1 MAKDPFRIRDHVP
14 EFDDIVAEIVRRS
27 AETRAKSPM
36 AADVAYGPDGTETVD
51 LFFPQGKRDRL
62 PVHMFIHGG
71 YWRMFS
77 KRDYSYVADTA
88 TDAGAIAVIVDYA
101 LMPSV
106 RMATIVDQIRRARQW
121 IHDHIASYGGDPGRL
136 TVSGHS
142 AGAHLATMLF
152 DDNTRPSG
160 IKSALLLGGIYD
172 LRPLQES
179 FLAAEIA
186 ITDDEVERFSPINH
200 RFDPS
205 VRVELSVG
213 ADETPP
219 FHSQAAAFAENL
231 QRQGLLVSRSSLA
244 GANHMSS
251 VRDLGIAGTGAASS
265 LARLL
270 GISPPAIRELHE
282 RDPSRVRLY
291 RPFAPK

>member
-14 EFDDIVAEIVRRS
+14 EFDDLVAEIVRRS
-27 AETRAKSPM
+27 AETRAKVPM
-36 AADVAYGPDGTETVD
+36 AADLAYGPDPRETVD

-62 PVHMFIHGG
+62 PVHIFIHGG

-77 KRDYSYVADTA
+77 KRDYSYVADTV
-88 TDAGAIAVIVDYA
+88 TNAGAIAVIVGYA
-101 LMPSV
+101 LMPTV
-106 RMATIVDQIRRARQW
+106 RMATIVDQVRRARQW
-121 IHDHIASYGGDPGRL
+121 IHDHIASYGGDPDQL

-152 DDNTRPSG
+152 GGDGRPSG
-160 IKSALLLGGIYD
+160 IKGALLLGGIYD

-219 FHSQAAAFAENL
+219 FHNQAATLAERFE
-231 QRQGLLVSRSSLA
+231 RQGLAVSRTSLA
-244 GANHMSS
+244 AANHMSS
-251 VRDLGIAGTGAASS
+251 VRDLGLAGTPAAAL

-270 GISPPAIRELHE
+270 T
-282 RDPSRVRLY
+282 V
-291 RPFAPK
+291 

>member
-1 MAKDPFRIRDHVP
+1 MRQMAKDPFRIRDHVP

-27 AETRAKSPM
+27 AETRAKVPM
-36 AADVAYGPDGTETVD
+36 AADVPYGPDGTETVD
-51 LFFPQGKRDRL
+51 LFFPQGERDRL

-77 KRDYSYVADTA
+77 KRDYSYVADTV
-88 TDAGAIAVIVDYA
+88 TNAGAIAVIVDYA

-121 IHDHIASYGGDPGRL
+121 IHDHIASYGGDPGQL

-152 DDNTRPSG
+152 DGNTRPSG
-160 IKSALLLGGIYD
+160 IKGALLLGGIYD

-186 ITDDEVERFSPINH
+186 ITDQEVERFSPVDH
-200 RFDPS
+200 SFDPG
-205 VRVELSVG
+205 VAVAVSVG
-213 ADETPP
+213 AEETPP

-231 QRQGLLVSRSSLA
+231 ERQGLVVSRTSLA

-270 GISPPAIRELHE
+270 DI
-282 RDPSRVRLY
+282 
-291 RPFAPK
+291 